1 MAQKYKF
8 LYTPN
13 VTPGSRQ
20 DSNEAFLSPLDL
32 IWNQEFVKYL
42 VRSGG
47 LKIQMLFHKGF
58 GQIMD
63 LQLQKPDGVNE
74 MTL

>member
-1 MAQKYKF
+1 MAQKFKF
-8 LYTPN
+8 LYTP
-13 VTPGSRQ
+13 GSSQ
-20 DSNEAFLSPLDL
+20 NSIKAFLNPLYDF

-47 LKIQMLFHKGF
+47 LKIQMRFHTGF
-58 GQIMD
+58 GHIMD